1 MRFLEG
7 LDIRRLTVVSGLGL
21 GQMIA
26 FGTSLYLLTALSGP
40 IVADTGWRLEWVVG
54 GYSLGIL
61 VSAAASVVVGRYV
74 GAGWGHRVLA
84 VSSVL
89 FAMGLGIM
97 AVAPALWLY
106 VAGWCLMG
114 VAMAMGLYD
123 VAFGTAGRLF
133 GQSARASIIQI
144 ALWGGF
150 ASTVFWPLSHALEG
164 VVGWRWTLAVF
175 AGIHLAV
182 NLPLYLFVIP
192 KPVDATAAG
201 EVRHLRPVKPQ
212 GLEGP
217 IYIALGLVITLEMS
231 LVAVMSVYM
240 HTLLSSRGLA
250 LETAVALSV
259 LVGPSQV
266 VARLTELTIG
276 RRWPA
281 YLSLCLGVVGVAAGL
296 VLILFGGVFS
306 APALVIYG
314 AGLGVVSVT
323 SGTVPLLVFGPE
335 RYPPLMGRL
344 RRVSL
349 VVQALAPAGAAWI
362 LTASGAS
369 ALLYILLAIAS
380 MCLVAAVFLARWSH
394 RLIIARTVA

>member
-1 MRFLEG
+1 MRVLEG
-7 LDIRRLTVVSGLGL
+7 LDVRRLTVVSGLGL
-21 GQMIA
+21 GQLIA
-26 FGTSLYLLTALSGP
+26 FGTSLYLLTALSAP
-40 IVADTGWRLEWVVG
+40 IVADTGWPLEWVVG

-61 VSAAASVVVGRYV
+61 VSAAVSVVVGRYV

-84 VSSVL
+84 FSSLV
-89 FAMGLGIM
+89 FATGL
-97 AVAPALWLY
+97 AVVAAAPNLWVY

-150 ASTVFWPLSHALEG
+150 ASTVFWPMSHALEG
-164 VVGWRWTLAVF
+164 AVGWRWTLAVF

-182 NLPLYLFVIP
+182 NLPVYLFVIP
-192 KPVDATAAG
+192 KPADATAVG
-201 EVRHLRPVKPQ
+201 EVRHLPPVRPH
-212 GLEGP
+212 GLEVP
-217 IYIALGLVITLEMS
+217 IYLALGLVITLEMA

-240 HTLLSSRGLA
+240 HTLLSSRGLT
-250 LETAVALSV
+250 LEVAVGLSV

-281 YLSLCLGVVGVAAGL
+281 YLSLCLGVVGVTIGL
-296 VLILFGGVFS
+296 VLISLGAMFS

-349 VVQALAPAGAAWI
+349 VFQALAPAGAAWV
-362 LTASGAS
+362 LTGYGAGI
-369 ALLYILLAIAS
+369 LLYGLLVTAVV
-380 MCLVAAVFLARWSH
+380 CLMAAVLLARWSH
-394 RLIIARTVA
+394 RVVVARSGS